1 MTIRLVAADTPRWR
15 PVGSKVISCTSP
27 SSPKATM
34 KSLLRPLV
42 AIALA
47 VWLALPLFGS
57 DGGDNAGGT
66 GIWILPRATFLASGM
81 SMATPRATKD
91 LLSLGQDV
99 VMEVSSECGACSATF
114 FDEVSGQPV
123 ALQAS
128 GGLVRL
134 PAALLQ
140 ALAGAAGTKAHIVIT
155 DANQLGYLLTI
166 DRREDGSL
174 VLKVQ

>member
-1 MTIRLVAADTPRWR
+1 
-15 PVGSKVISCTSP
+15 
-27 SSPKATM
+27 M

-42 AIALA
+42 ALAVA
-47 VWLALPLFGS
+47 VWLALPLVGNE
-57 DGGDNAGGT
+57 GGNNAGGT

-81 SMATPRATKD
+81 SQSTPRATKD
-91 LLSLGQDV
+91 LLANGQDV
-99 VMEVSSECGACSATF
+99 VMEVSSECGECSATF
-114 FDEVSGQPV
+114 VDELSGQPV
-123 ALQAS
+123 ALQTS

-140 ALAGAAGTKAHIVIT
+140 SLACAAGTKAHIVIT

-174 VLKVQ
+174 ILKVQ

>member
-1 MTIRLVAADTPRWR
+1 
-15 PVGSKVISCTSP
+15 
-27 SSPKATM
+27 M

-42 AIALA
+42 ALAVA
-47 VWLALPLFGS
+47 VWLALPLVGNE
-57 DGGDNAGGT
+57 GGNNAGGT

-81 SMATPRATKD
+81 SQSTPRATKD
-91 LLSLGQDV
+91 LLANGQDV
-99 VMEVSSECGACSATF
+99 VMEVSTECGACSATF
-114 FDEVSGQPV
+114 VDELSGQPV

-134 PAALLQ
+134 PASLLQ
-140 ALAGAAGTKAHIVIT
+140 SLAGAAGTKAHIVIT

-174 VLKVQ
+174 ILKVQ

>member
-1 MTIRLVAADTPRWR
+1 
-15 PVGSKVISCTSP
+15 
-27 SSPKATM
+27 M

-42 AIALA
+42 ALAVA
-47 VWLALPLFGS
+47 VWLALPLVGN
-57 DGGDNAGGT
+57 DGGNNAGGT

-81 SMATPRATKD
+81 SQSTPRATKD
-91 LLSLGQDV
+91 LLANGQDV
-99 VMEVSSECGACSATF
+99 VMEVSSECGECSATF
-114 FDEVSGQPV
+114 VDELSGQPV
-123 ALQAS
+123 ALQTS

-140 ALAGAAGTKAHIVIT
+140 SLACAAGTKAHIVIT

-174 VLKVQ
+174 ILKVQ

>member
-1 MTIRLVAADTPRWR
+1 
-15 PVGSKVISCTSP
+15 
-27 SSPKATM
+27 M

-57 DGGDNAGGT
+57 EGGNNAGGT

-81 SMATPRATKD
+81 SQSAPRATKD
-91 LLSLGQDV
+91 LLANGQDV

-114 FDEVSGQPV
+114 VDELSGQPV
-123 ALQAS
+123 ALQAN

-134 PAALLQ
+134 PASLLQ
-140 ALAGAAGTKAHIVIT
+140 SLAGAAGTKAHIVIT